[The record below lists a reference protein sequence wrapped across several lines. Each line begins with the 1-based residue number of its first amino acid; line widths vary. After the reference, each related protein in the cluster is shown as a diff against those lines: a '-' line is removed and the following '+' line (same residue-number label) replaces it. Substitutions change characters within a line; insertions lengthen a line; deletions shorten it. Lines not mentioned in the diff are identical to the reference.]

1 MTFKTTLAATATAA
15 ALVLAPMAPAFAQA
29 NDAPGMT
36 SATIPDALLESFVTA
51 ALDVS
56 EIAQG
61 YEAQMQAAGSEDARQ
76 ALASQARDA
85 MVAAVEGTDGITV
98 DEYVA
103 ITQAAQVDQNL
114 NARVMEML
122 ADRAPAQ

>member
-15 ALVLAPMAPAFAQA
+15 ALVLAPMAPALAQTA
-29 NDAPGMT
+29 DAPGMT
-36 SATIPDALLESFVTA
+36 SASIPDALLESFVIA

-61 YEAQMQAAGSEDARQ
+61 FETQMQAAGSDEARQ
-76 ALASQARDA
+76 ALANEARDA
-85 MVAAVEGTDGITV
+85 MVAAVEETDGITV
-98 DEYVA
+98 EEYVA
-103 ITQAAQVDQNL
+103 ITQAAQVDQSL